1 MCRLFHR
8 KYSYSNTLSYGSIF
22 CSVEFL
28 CWQNIQPLTKKWCVM
43 CNYHSDWYLE
53 LVILILM
60 SATWSRCFFL
70 NIDLFHVN
78 ANIHLFLFQN
88 IFCLSTEGPAEHQH
102 SRQLY
107 CSVCSL
113 PSCSVR
119 WWGYFH
125 DVAFSPEKI
134 TTSQVCILFVPNL
147 FKISA
152 NKHTLVDN
160 LNFSQY
166 VIFYE
171 WISFSYVSPY

>member
-1 MCRLFHR
+1 MH
-8 KYSYSNTLSYGSIF
+8 GQD
-22 CSVEFL
+22 V
-28 CWQNIQPLTKKWCVM
+28 
-43 CNYHSDWYLE
+43 
-53 LVILILM
+53 
-60 SATWSRCFFL
+60 FFI
-70 NIDLFHVN
+70 NIDLFNVN
-78 ANIHLFLFQN
+78 ANIHVFLFQN
-88 IFCLSTEGPAEHQH
+88 IFCLSLEGPAEHQH

-119 WWGYFH
+119 CWGYFH

-171 WISFSYVSPY
+171 

>member
-1 MCRLFHR
+1 MCRLFDR
-8 KYSYSNTLSYGSIF
+8 EYSYSYTYGSTF

-28 CWQNIQPLTKKWCVM
+28 YWQNIQPLTKKWCVM

-60 SATWSRCFFL
+60 SATWSRWLFFFKYWF
-70 NIDLFHVN
+70 NVN
-78 ANIHLFLFQN
+78 ANIHVFLFQN
-88 IFCLSTEGPAEHQH
+88 IFCLSPEGPAEHQH

-113 PSCSVR
+113 QSCSVR
-119 WWGYFH
+119 CWGCFH

-147 FKISA
+147 LKINA
-152 NKHTLVDN
+152 NKHTC
-160 LNFSQY
+160 
-166 VIFYE
+166 
-171 WISFSYVSPY
+171 W

>member
-28 CWQNIQPLTKKWCVM
+28 CCQNIQPLTKKWCVM
-43 CNYHSDWYLE
+43 YNYHSDWYLE
-53 LVILILM
+53 LVIQILM
-60 SATWSRCFFL
+60 SATWSRWLFFFL
-70 NIDLFHVN
+70 NIDLFNVN
-78 ANIHLFLFQN
+78 ANMHVFLFQN
-88 IFCLSTEGPAEHQH
+88 IFCLSPEGPAEHQH

-119 WWGYFH
+119 CRGYFH

-147 FKISA
+147 LKINA
-152 NKHTLVDN
+152 NKHTCW
-160 LNFSQY
+160 Y
-166 VIFYE
+166 
-171 WISFSYVSPY
+171 